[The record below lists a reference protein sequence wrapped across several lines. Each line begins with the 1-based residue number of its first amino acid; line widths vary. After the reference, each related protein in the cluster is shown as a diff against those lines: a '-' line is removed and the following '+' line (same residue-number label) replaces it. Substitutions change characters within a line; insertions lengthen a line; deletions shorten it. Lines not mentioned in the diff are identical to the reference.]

1 MPTDNERIQ
10 EFTIDGDKLV
20 STIKDLVHEGNV
32 RRVTIKNEEGRTL
45 LEIPLTVGVI
55 GAALLPIFAAIGAL
69 AALATRCTIVV
80 ERDPDAPATP
90 TADGG
95 AGTEA
100 AQ

>member
-1 MPTDNERIQ
+1 MPTDTERIQ

-20 STIKDLVHEGNV
+20 STVKDLVHEGNV

-80 ERDPDAPATP
+80 ERDPETTATP
-90 TADGG
+90 TTDSSPGIE
-95 AGTEA
+95 GT
-100 AQ
+100 